1 MGLTCLFGHRWYEG
15 RCNRCGKEYTSYG
28 PLDKLEARICAKN
41 DLVGRSMII
50 NALPQE
56 PLIYLAENADNF
68 SVVDMAIPKIKDEN
82 VIAEI
87 ALKRNNRDI
96 AYKAVIMCDNPENIS
111 KFVNHPDG
119 TVKKFAQEKLEASKL
134 ETKEDIEAYLEK
146 IGYSTNQSVANFLK
160 ARLSKM

>member
-28 PLDKLEARICAKN
+28 PLDKLEAKICAKN
-41 DLVGRSMII
+41 DLVGRAMII

-56 PLIYLAENADNF
+56 QLIYLAENADNF

-111 KFVNHPDG
+111 RFVNHTDG
-119 TVKKFAQEKLEASKL
+119 TV
-134 ETKEDIEAYLEK
+134 
-146 IGYSTNQSVANFLK
+146 
-160 ARLSKM
+160 